1 MRVRVRVRVRAWVRV
16 RVRVR
21 ARARIRDRVRAR
33 GMGMGRLT
41 CGYHATPLGS
51 CGALRLGK
59 DRLLRARA
67 TAGATDGQG

>member
-1 MRVRVRVRVRAWVRV
+1 MRVRLRVRVRAWVRV

-21 ARARIRDRVRAR
+21 ARARIRARVRAR

-41 CGYHATPLGS
+41 CGHHATPLGS

-67 TAGATDGQG
+67 RAGATDGQG

>member
-1 MRVRVRVRVRAWVRV
+1 MRARAWVRVRV

-21 ARARIRDRVRAR
+21 ARARIRARVRAR
-33 GMGMGRLT
+33 GMGRLT
-41 CGYHATPLGS
+41 CGHHATPLGS

-67 TAGATDGQG
+67 RAGATDGQG